1 MLTQRSHA
9 HAAENRWSLTALQT
23 TSTATRL
30 QVTLDDFG
38 ACARATEAARQGVTA
53 EELAEHGVMY
63 YLADLDSARL
73 TRKAPPLRRS

>member
-1 MLTQRSHA
+1 MVVDC
-9 HAAENRWSLTALQT
+9 AADNVDGDA
-23 TSTATRL
+23 AA
-30 QVTLDDFG
+30 LDDFG